1 MFVPAAIAGLSIYD
15 TLRGTAG
22 AYDPRVSDPVRPA
35 APYGDISWSGWGD
48 PAEAAPLAP
57 EVRELLG
64 GALGVKE
71 TGSPVPPI
79 AEVRVPESRLSE
91 DARVALAAIVGEENV
106 LTDPEAR
113 VRRTRGKSTPDLLRL
128 RLGEADD
135 APDAVVLPSSHE
147 EVLAVLTDCADRRIA
162 VVPFGGGTTVVGGLE
177 PRREGFEAVIALD
190 LRRMNALLE
199 LDEES
204 RTATLEPGLRGPEA
218 EALLAERGYTIGH
231 FPQSF
236 EYATVGGFAAA
247 RSSGQASAGYGRFDE
262 RVVGLRVATP
272 AGELQLGRAPKSAA
286 GPDLRQLFL
295 GSEGALGVLTAVTVE
310 VRPAP
315 EEKVYEG
322 WRFSSFAEGT
332 AALRRLIQD
341 GPVPTVLR
349 LSDEAET
356 ALNLARPSEIGSGG
370 AGGCLAIAGYEG
382 TAEDVAARREGAAAV
397 LREAGG
403 TDEGTGPGESW
414 VHGRYRAPYL
424 RDAMIDAG
432 ALVETL
438 ETTTFW
444 SRIPG
449 LYSGVTTALRETLTE
464 QGTPPVVL
472 CHVSHLYRSGASLYF
487 TVGAAQADDPIA
499 QWRAAKSA
507 ASDAILAAGASIT
520 HHHGVGVDH
529 REHYRREIGPL
540 AIEAL
545 RAAKASLDPAGIMNP
560 GVLIP

>member
-1 MFVPAAIAGLSIYD
+1 M
-15 TLRGTAG
+15 
-22 AYDPRVSDPVRPA
+22 SDPARPA
-35 APYGDISWSGWGD
+35 EPYGDISWSGWGD

-57 EVRELLG
+57 EVRELLA
-64 GALGVKE
+64 GALGVE
-71 TGSPVPPI
+71 RPGTEAPPI
-79 AEVRVPESRLSE
+79 AQVRVPESRLAE
-91 DARVALAAIVGEENV
+91 DARGALTAAVGEANV
-106 LTDPEAR
+106 LTDAEAR

-128 RLGEADD
+128 RQGEADD
-135 APDAVVLPSSHE
+135 APDAVVLPASHE
-147 EVLAVLTDCADRRIA
+147 DVLGVLAACADRRIA

-177 PRREGFEAVIALD
+177 PRREGFGAVIALD

-199 LDEES
+199 VDQES
-204 RTATLEPGLRGPEA
+204 RTATLEPGLRGPQA
-218 EALLAERGYTIGH
+218 ETLLGERGYTIGH

-236 EYATVGGFAAA
+236 EYATIGGFAAA

-295 GSEGALGVLTAVTVE
+295 GSEGALGVLTSVTVE
-310 VRPAP
+310 IRPVPA
-315 EEKVYEG
+315 EKVYEG
-322 WRFSSFAEGT
+322 WRFSSFAEGA

-382 TAEDVAARREGAAAV
+382 TAEDVAARRAGAAEV
-397 LREAGG
+397 LGAAGG
-403 TDEGTGPGESW
+403 ANEGTGPGESW
-414 VHGRYRAPYL
+414 EHGRYRAPYL

-444 SRIPG
+444 SRIPA
-449 LYSGVTTALRETLTE
+449 LYAGVTTALRAALEG
-464 QGTPPVVL
+464 QGTPPVIL

-499 QWRAAKSA
+499 QWRTAKQA
-507 ASDAILAAGASIT
+507 ASDAILEAGGSIT

-529 REHYRREIGPL
+529 REHYAREVGPL
-540 AIEAL
+540 AIAAL
-545 RAAKASLDPAGIMNP
+545 RAAKASLDPVGIMNP
-560 GVLIP
+560 GVLI